1 MVISISW
8 NMTVQVF
15 VFILALNVNMWLLVA
30 ENFMG
35 LTAKKENSI
44 QAESSLQQKTFF
56 IIFFADFVRP

>member
-1 MVISISW
+1 
-8 NMTVQVF
+8 
-15 VFILALNVNMWLLVA
+15 MWLLVA

-35 LTAKKENSI
+35 LTGKKENSI

>member
-1 MVISISW
+1 
-8 NMTVQVF
+8 MTVQVF

-35 LTAKKENSI
+35 LTGKKENSI

-56 IIFFADFVRP
+56 IIFLRKEKLANNWKRW

>member
-15 VFILALNVNMWLLVA
+15 VFILVLNLNMWLLVA

-35 LTAKKENSI
+35 LTAKKR
-44 QAESSLQQKTFF
+44 K
-56 IIFFADFVRP
+56 